1 MEEANPF
8 KETMLLGT
16 FHVALPTFDVYSDI
30 ALTMRLYL
38 NEHYKYA
45 TSLFIPFL
53 INYVLG
59 WRAWYYGEKQ
69 KKYTWIFALLACYPQ
84 IVAIKSIW
92 LFWRQPVK
100 GLKGKRHLERNIM
113 GNEVFTEAIPASLVM
128 TFLMVVEVIR
138 GPEKW
143 TGTDYVPN
151 EVYEHLVEN
160 GPTLFY
166 ATVVTSYLSA
176 GLGLAKC
183 LKVGPCR
190 VLAEGGFLGGL
201 LAPRFLL
208 IFAACVLSIAGKG
221 FALASPFGRGVPAEH
236 TLLVMVTILAT
247 IFLPGFLLGVASCWH
262 AAGKAPAAIFPKLS
276 LEPLS
281 AQTST
286 NLIFWTLTASQSLFL
301 STRRKTCRVLS
312 WSSQSW
318 WGGWLTRL
326 KGRAKRSRTQWRTS

>member
-1 MEEANPF
+1 
-8 KETMLLGT
+8 MLA
-16 FHVALPTFDVYSDI
+16 V
-30 ALTMRLYL
+30 
-38 NEHYKYA
+38 
-45 TSLFIPFL
+45 
-53 INYVLG
+53 
-59 WRAWYYGEKQ
+59 
-69 KKYTWIFALLACYPQ
+69 
-84 IVAIKSIW
+84 KSIW

-100 GLKGKRHLERNIM
+100 GMKGKKHLERNVM
-113 GNEVFTEAIPASLVM
+113 GNEVFTEAIPTSLVM
-128 TFLMVVEVIR
+128 TFLMVVEVIG
-138 GPEKW
+138 GPENNDPTNYKL
-143 TGTDYVPN
+143 
-151 EVYEHLVEN
+151 LVEN

-166 ATVVTSYLSA
+166 VTFVTSYLSA

-208 IFAACVLSIAGKG
+208 IFAACVLSVAGKG